1 VPKPET
7 VQLIRGRMGWR
18 RHVVTPGLP
27 GASQYPEHHTLY
39 GAGAGSVQEVLAGL
53 KQCLGHVAKCDYRA
67 CMGRVITTISSL
79 LISAATVAVL
89 FGTIAHDNLGIAS
102 NTIRA
107 DALSSAGFLFIVLA
121 VGNVLSLLRRHR

>member
-1 VPKPET
+1 
-7 VQLIRGRMGWR
+7 
-18 RHVVTPGLP
+18 
-27 GASQYPEHHTLY
+27 
-39 GAGAGSVQEVLAGL
+39 
-53 KQCLGHVAKCDYRA
+53 
-67 CMGRVITTISSL
+67 MGRVITTISSL